1 MNTHVKITTPDAD
14 LSRRSFLVGTAAAGL
29 VLGYS
34 AVPGLVGADDA
45 LAATSASFEPS
56 AWYSISPD
64 GLVTVTCGKADM
76 GQHIASTMAQI
87 VCEELGAAWKDMRVQ
102 LASNDPKFN
111 DPVLGAQI
119 TGGSWSTMMN
129 FDAMS
134 RAGAAGRIA
143 LVEAAGAAMGLPP
156 YFKDELVV
164 RDSVITH
171 PKSKKSMTFAEVV
184 KSGKATKTFTPDD
197 LKAIKLKTPDQY
209 RMIGVSVP
217 QLDIPSK
224 TNGTAKYGIDTI
236 LPGMVYGAI
245 VTPPVRFGATVKSVD
260 DSAAKTIPGFIK
272 SVILDDKTGST
283 TGWVVAVAGTY
294 ANARKAAAALK
305 ITYDGGPNAKLS
317 SQSLLDEAKRLQAL
331 DDSGQFFVKDGDTAA
346 AFGTAAKVIEAEYTT
361 SINIHAPLEP
371 MNATA
376 EQKGEIWHIYSGN
389 QFATRSGAI
398 AAGAAGVDPKYVVMH
413 QAWLGGGFGRRLDA
427 DMMVPAVQAAKAV
440 GKPVKVIYS
449 RENDM
454 TMDYSRP
461 LTYQKVKAGL
471 DGDGKLIALNHDVVS
486 AWPTKRWGIPD
497 FLSPSVDKKGPLDAF
512 TVNGADFFYTV
523 PNHNV
528 RAVLNE
534 MAHNATP
541 SGQLRSV
548 APGWTFWAV
557 ESMIDELAHA
567 AGKDPAQYRIDLLDG
582 KGANAGGAQRLR
594 NTLLAAMGMAG
605 YGTRE
610 LPKGEGMGVACV
622 SSQERATASW
632 TACVAHVAVSP
643 SGEVK
648 VKKLTV
654 ATDVGTQVHP
664 DNIRAQVEGAALW
677 GLSLAM
683 HEKAT
688 LKDGGIEQT
697 NFDTYTPLRMSETP
711 EVAVNIIANGEKA
724 TGVGEPAV
732 TVIAPALGNAI
743 FNACG
748 ARVRALPITA
758 EAVKA
763 GMKA

>member
-1 MNTHVKITTPDAD
+1 MNTHVKITDNPSAD
-14 LSRRSFLVGTAAAGL
+14 LSRRSFLVGSAATGL
-29 VLGYS
+29 VLGYA
-34 AVPGLVGADDA
+34 AVPGIDQA
-45 LAATSASFEPS
+45 LAAPSAFEPS
-56 AWYSISPD
+56 VWFSIAPD

-87 VCEELGAAWKDMRVQ
+87 VSEELGSSWKDMRVQ

-143 LVEAAGAAMGLPP
+143 LTEAAASTMGVPAS
-156 YFKDELVV
+156 ELVV
-164 RDSVITH
+164 RNSTVSH
-171 PKSKKSMTFAEVV
+171 PKSKKSMSFADIV
-184 KSGKATKTFTPDD
+184 KSGKITKTFTPDE

-209 RMIGVSVP
+209 TMIGVSVP
-217 QLDIPSK
+217 QLDIPPK
-224 TNGTAKYGIDTI
+224 TNGTAKYGIDVM
-236 LPGMVYGAI
+236 LPGMVYGKV
-245 VTPPVRFGATVKSVD
+245 VTPPVRYGATVKSVD
-260 DSAAKTIPGFIK
+260 DADAKKVPGFIK
-272 SVILDDKTGST
+272 AVTLDDKTGST
-283 TGWVVAVAGTY
+283 TGWVVAVANTY
-294 ANARKAAAALK
+294 ANARKAADALK

-317 SQSLLDEAKRLQAL
+317 SQSLIDEARRLQAL

-346 AFGTAAKVIEAEYTT
+346 ALGTAAKVLEAEYTT

-376 EQKGEIWHIYSGN
+376 QLQGDIWHIYSGN

-398 AAGAAGVDPKYVVMH
+398 AAGAAGVDPKFVVMH
-413 QAWLGGGFGRRLDA
+413 QMWLGGGFGRRLDA

-461 LTYQKVKAGL
+461 LTFQKVKAGL
-471 DGDGKLIALNHDVVS
+471 DADGKLIALNHDVVS
-486 AWPTKRWGIPD
+486 AWPTARWGIPD

-523 PNHNV
+523 PNHYV
-528 RAVLNE
+528 RAIKNE

-557 ESMIDELAHA
+557 ESMIDELANA
-567 AGKDPAQYRIDLLDG
+567 SGKDPAQFRIELLDG
-582 KGANAGGAQRLR
+582 KGNNDGGAQRLR
-594 NTLLAAMGMAG
+594 NTLLAAMGLAG
-605 YGTRE
+605 YGTKK

-632 TACVAHVAVSP
+632 TACVAHVAVAP

-654 ATDVGTQVHP
+654 ATDVGTQVNP
-664 DNIRAQVEGAALW
+664 DGIRAQVEGAALW
-677 GLSLAM
+677 GMSLALF
-683 HEKAT
+683 EKAT
-688 LKDGGIEQT
+688 LKNGGIEQT
-697 NFDTYTPLRMSETP
+697 NFDTYTPMRMSQVP
-711 EVAVNIIANGEKA
+711 EVAVSVIANGEHA

-732 TVIAPALGNAI
+732 TVVAPAIANAI
-743 FNACG
+743 FNASG
-748 ARVRALPITA
+748 ARVRGLPITA

-763 GMKA
+763 AMKA

>member
-1 MNTHVKITTPDAD
+1 MNTHVKITDNSTAD
-14 LSRRSFLVGTAAAGL
+14 LSRRSFLVGSAATGL
-29 VLGYS
+29 VLGYA
-34 AVPGLVGADDA
+34 AVPGIDQA
-45 LAATSASFEPS
+45 LAAPSAFEPS
-56 AWYSISPD
+56 VWFSIAPD

-87 VCEELGAAWKDMRVQ
+87 VSEELGSSWKDMRVQ

-143 LVEAAGAAMGLPP
+143 LTEAAASTMGVPAS
-156 YFKDELVV
+156 ELVV
-164 RDSVITH
+164 RNSTVSH
-171 PKSKKSMTFAEVV
+171 PKSKKSMSFADIV
-184 KSGKATKTFTPDD
+184 KSGKITKTFTPDE

-209 RMIGVSVP
+209 TMIGVSVP
-217 QLDIPSK
+217 QLDIPPK
-224 TNGTAKYGIDTI
+224 TNGTAKYGIDVM
-236 LPGMVYGAI
+236 LPGMVYGKV
-245 VTPPVRFGATVKSVD
+245 VTPPVRYGATVKSVD
-260 DSAAKTIPGFIK
+260 DADAKKVPGFIK
-272 SVILDDKTGST
+272 AVTLDDKTGST
-283 TGWVVAVAGTY
+283 TGWVVAVANTY
-294 ANARKAAAALK
+294 ANARKAADALK

-317 SQSLLDEAKRLQAL
+317 SQSLIDEARRLQAL

-346 AFGTAAKVIEAEYTT
+346 ALGTAAKVLEAEYTT

-376 EQKGEIWHIYSGN
+376 QLQGDIWHIYSGN

-398 AAGAAGVDPKYVVMH
+398 AAGAAGVDPKFVVMH
-413 QAWLGGGFGRRLDA
+413 QMWLGGGFGRRLDA

-461 LTYQKVKAGL
+461 LTFQKVKAGL
-471 DGDGKLIALNHDVVS
+471 DADGKLIALNHDVVS
-486 AWPTKRWGIPD
+486 AWPTARWGIPD

-512 TVNGADFFYTV
+512 TVNGADFFYSV

-528 RAVLNE
+528 RAIKNE

-567 AGKDPAQYRIDLLDG
+567 AGQDPAQYRIALLDG
-582 KGANAGGAQRLR
+582 KGKNDGGAQRLR
-594 NTLLAAMGMAG
+594 NTLLAAMGLAG
-605 YGTRE
+605 YGTGK

-654 ATDVGTQVHP
+654 ATDVGMQVHP

-683 HEKAT
+683 YEKAT

-697 NFDTYTPLRMSETP
+697 NFDTYTPLRMSQTP
-711 EVAVNIIANGEKA
+711 EVAVNVIANGDKP

-743 FNACG
+743 FNASG
-748 ARVRALPITA
+748 ARIRSLPITA

-763 GMKA
+763 NMKA